1 MAPRLTLIL
10 ALAIAMTTLM
20 PSSGGTSP
28 LLGLDKLAHLVAFAL
43 LVMPMSLRAPH
54 LWPLIWIMALAYGGL
69 IEIVQPYVGRGAEWA
84 DLVADGLGAA
94 LGVSLGLFF
103 RKILRIN
110 H

>member
-1 MAPRLTLIL
+1 
-10 ALAIAMTTLM
+10 
-20 PSSGGTSP
+20 
-28 LLGLDKLAHLVAFAL
+28 VAF
-43 LVMPMSLRAPH
+43 
-54 LWPLIWIMALAYGGL
+54 GGL

-103 RKILRIN
+103 RKILRIK